1 MRAVLTAR
9 VHSACADRAYC
20 IPFYSRG
27 ITKRR
32 NKCGK
37 PCTEFSSF
45 IMDEE
50 HAPARKRT
58 WRAAVL
64 AVAMTALVATAC
76 VLLSGRDG
84 ASSLVESSEDLV
96 RAPARSPCLF
106 LVRPHWRVCLRAE
119 SRRGCEL

>member
-1 MRAVLTAR
+1 M
-9 VHSACADRAYC
+9 
-20 IPFYSRG
+20 G
-27 ITKRR
+27 Q
-32 NKCGK
+32 

-106 LVRPHWRVCLRAE
+106 LVRPHCVCACAQRADAAVSSDLCVCRVR
-119 SRRGCEL
+119 

>member
-1 MRAVLTAR
+1 MRQ
-9 VHSACADRAYC
+9 
-20 IPFYSRG
+20 
-27 ITKRR
+27 
-32 NKCGK
+32 

-96 RAPARSPCLF
+96 RDPARSPCLF
-106 LVRPHWRVCLRAE
+106 LAYPIRRVCLRAE
-119 SRRGCEL
+119 S